1 MASSAVS
8 ITGAQL
14 RVSSGPAR
22 GRPASRG
29 APLRRAVSCAA
40 SPPSLPRR
48 AALLAPGLAMLLQ
61 PQRRSSAAE
70 LASEGIFGERFQQC
84 PATFTVP
91 DDWKSRPGQRAKME
105 KYVLYTDTY
114 GPVFRYTRTFP
125 RLLDGEGVLTCDRI
139 QVQASPAKD
148 AVDITDLGALEAI
161 DAPNAF
167 GIEAKNG
174 DLRLADTASAEQRT
188 DGDGVIY
195 YDWQLNLPSEG
206 VMLLSAAVTGG
217 GLYVLSLDSTS
228 EQWARNQDSL
238 KAAQASFSVVPAE
251 ESRADLS
258 SRIYN
263 SAPSMM
269 K

>member
-1 MASSAVS
+1 MASSALS

-22 GRPASRG
+22 GRPASRGALESCRLRRPQMWSSTLIARPAVCPHSRYAANREGVARARVAGRGGEATRPHTVLPLAGGDTNSPQPVARHALAAG

-105 KYVLYTDTY
+105 KYVLYTGARSQLHLFALCSHQACTS
-114 GPVFRYTRTFP
+114 
-125 RLLDGEGVLTCDRI
+125 
-139 QVQASPAKD
+139 ASPAHFNHFYIKQ
-148 AVDITDLGALEAI
+148 TPRSL
-161 DAPNAF
+161 
-167 GIEAKNG
+167 
-174 DLRLADTASAEQRT
+174 LRHR
-188 DGDGVIY
+188 
-195 YDWQLNLPSEG
+195 
-206 VMLLSAAVTGG
+206 
-217 GLYVLSLDSTS
+217 
-228 EQWARNQDSL
+228 
-238 KAAQASFSVVPAE
+238 
-251 ESRADLS
+251 
-258 SRIYN
+258 
-263 SAPSMM
+263 
-269 K
+269 